1 METAAYTAP
10 FNGTSATQR
19 TGITRMPGIDLHLHT
34 TASDGAFAPNVLVR
48 MAHEA
53 GLDCIAITD
62 HDSTAG
68 VAAAQEAGLKLGV
81 RVIPGIEVNTLWH
94 SQSVHILGYFVDRE
108 HPELQAVI
116 ARQRDGRLYRAQRM
130 IEKLAALNMPL
141 SWEGILASA
150 DGGAVGRPHI
160 AKAMIA
166 QGYVS
171 DANEAFAKYLGHG
184 MPAYV
189 EQPKLTPTEAIALL
203 HRAGAAAG
211 LAHPYN
217 MEGADQVDLDA
228 LLPELAAAGLD
239 AIETYYTDYS
249 AAQQSAILHLA
260 QRFDLIPTGGSDFH
274 GGGILSQAELG
285 TIRVPSESLG
295 RLEVVVGQQTP
306 L

>member
-1 METAAYTAP
+1 
-10 FNGTSATQR
+10 
-19 TGITRMPGIDLHLHT
+19 MPGIDLHLHT
-34 TASDGAFAPNVLVR
+34 TASDGAFSPADLVR
-48 MAHEA
+48 MAFEA

-62 HDSTAG
+62 HDSTDGVTIAQVAG
-68 VAAAQEAGLKLGV
+68 QGLGV
-81 RVIPGIEVNTLWH
+81 RVIAGIEFNTMWH
-94 SQSVHILGYFVDRE
+94 GQSVHILGYFVETE

-130 IEKLAALNMPL
+130 IEKLTALNLPL
-141 SWEGILASA
+141 SYEEILKSA

-171 DANEAFAKYLGHG
+171 DSNEAFAKYLGHG

-217 MEGADQVDLDA
+217 VEGADQVDLDA
-228 LLPELAAAGLD
+228 LLPELADAGLD

-285 TIRVPSESLG
+285 TIRVPAESFQ
-295 RLEVVVGQQTP
+295 RLEGAAAQRA
-306 L
+306 LA

>member
-1 METAAYTAP
+1 
-10 FNGTSATQR
+10 
-19 TGITRMPGIDLHLHT
+19 MPGIDLHLHT
-34 TASDGAFAPNVLVR
+34 TASDGAFAPAALVR

-68 VAAAQEAGLKLGV
+68 VAAAQEAGRALGV
-81 RVIPGIEVNTLWH
+81 RVIAGIEFNTMWH
-94 SQSVHILGYFVDRE
+94 GQSVHVLGYFVDTE
-108 HPELQAVI
+108 HPELQAVV
-116 ARQRDGRLYRAQRM
+116 ARQRDGRLYRAERM
-130 IEKLAALNMPL
+130 VEKLAALEMPL
-141 SWEGILASA
+141 SWEDILRDA

-171 DANEAFAKYLGHG
+171 DSNEAFAKFLGHG

-189 EQPKLTPTEAIALL
+189 EQPKLAPSEAVALL

-217 MEGADQVDLDA
+217 VEGADQVDLDV
-228 LLPELAAAGLD
+228 LLPELKEAGLD

-249 AAQQSAILHLA
+249 GEQQSAILRMA

-274 GGGILSQAELG
+274 GGGILAQAELG
-285 TIRVPSESLG
+285 AIRVPPESLG
-295 RLEVVVGQQTP
+295 RLEAVVRQQTP
-306 L
+306 F